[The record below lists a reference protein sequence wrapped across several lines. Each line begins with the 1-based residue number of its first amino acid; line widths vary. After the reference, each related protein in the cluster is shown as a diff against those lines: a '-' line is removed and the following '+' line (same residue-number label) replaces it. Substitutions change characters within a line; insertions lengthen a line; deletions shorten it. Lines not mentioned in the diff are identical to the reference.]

1 MQSDELIFFSSPLPP
16 FIPGYESTPFP
27 PMSGVLITD
36 KPTHFTLTSVA
47 ECPCIFFLGKI
58 STARSFRLSETTR
71 LSSRD
76 SNEEICSLY
85 RS

>member
-1 MQSDELIFFSSPLPP
+1 MQSDELIFLPP
-16 FIPGYESTPFP
+16 PLFIPGYESTLFHAMP
-27 PMSGVLITD
+27 GVFITE